1 MEEIIYCEKCGTV
14 MINPYDEDDLCMGMT
29 CPNCGWGWVT
39 TNQNHILFDQQD
51 YTLSMSSIEKPS
63 VDIIRQ
69 VSQSLECNF
78 IEARQ
83 KLQEKPVHLVCKAI
97 AARDIARKLK
107 ELDIPFTITPDFP
120 HKI

>member
-1 MEEIIYCEKCGTV
+1 MDEKFYCEICGTE
-14 MINPYDEDDLCMGMT
+14 MRYFEEELTMGWY
-29 CPNCGWGWVT
+29 CPKCNWEVVT

-78 IEARQ
+78 LEARR

-97 AARDIARKLK
+97 PARDIARKLK
-107 ELDIPFTITPDFP
+107 ELDIPFTIQPDFP
-120 HKI
+120 HSI